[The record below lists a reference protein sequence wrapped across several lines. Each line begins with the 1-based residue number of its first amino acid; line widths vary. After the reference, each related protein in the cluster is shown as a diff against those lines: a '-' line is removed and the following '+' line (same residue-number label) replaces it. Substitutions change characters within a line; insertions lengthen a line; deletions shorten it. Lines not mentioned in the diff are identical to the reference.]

1 MGTAYFCLNY
11 CVFVRMRS
19 FGLIHQYVFF
29 LVPQVLLAII
39 LGRYALFPEKI
50 DICSFLETR
59 FGLECQDPFKIKG
72 FFSVVLKPL
81 ISSCLR

>member
-1 MGTAYFCLNY
+1 ML
-11 CVFVRMRS
+11 
-19 FGLIHQYVFF
+19 F
-29 LVPQVLLAII
+29 LVPLVLLTII

-72 FFSVVLKPL
+72 SKTKK
-81 ISSCLR
+81 SSFLFTLF

>member
-1 MGTAYFCLNY
+1 MF
-11 CVFVRMRS
+11 FSSSPSS
-19 FGLIHQYVFF
+19 FSYNT
-29 LVPQVLLAII
+29 
-39 LGRYALFPEKI
+39 GRYALFPEKI

>member
-1 MGTAYFCLNY
+1 M
-11 CVFVRMRS
+11 
-19 FGLIHQYVFF
+19 FF
-29 LVPQVLLAII
+29 LVPLVLLAII

-72 FFSVVLKPL
+72 S
-81 ISSCLR
+81 